1 MKNGGGKLVGQDI
14 KFALNHIA
22 TPGLE
27 SRALIDLAARL
38 GCGGVELR
46 NDLADKGLTD
56 RPFFEGGSPG
66 AVGAYA
72 RDKGIRLL
80 GLSEVYGF
88 NRWSDDMKAKV
99 ELLLAQAKESGAE
112 TISLIPS
119 NDGAQEGSETR
130 LAGLRGSLAAI
141 RPMLENAG
149 IKALVEPLG
158 FTTSSLRLKRE
169 AVDAIAAV
177 GGDDVFR
184 LVHDTF
190 HHHLAGEKDYFP
202 EMTGIVHIS
211 GVVDPALQAEEMQD
225 GHRILVDGKDRLGNI
240 DQIEALSQLGYDGAY
255 SYEPFAQSVQS
266 DRNLENGLRESMR
279 FIREKLGVLS

>member
-1 MKNGGGKLVGQDI
+1 MK
-14 KFALNHIA
+14 
-22 TPGLE
+22 
-27 SRALIDLAARL
+27 S
-38 GCGGVELR
+38 
-46 NDLADKGLTD
+46 
-56 RPFFEGGSPG
+56 
-66 AVGAYA
+66 
-72 RDKGIRLL
+72 
-80 GLSEVYGF
+80 
-88 NRWSDDMKAKV
+88 KV

-119 NDGAQEGSETR
+119 NDGAQETTETR

-169 AVDAIAAV
+169 AVEAIAAV
-177 GGDDVFR
+177 GGNHVFR

-202 EMTGIVHIS
+202 KMTGIVHIS
-211 GVVDPALQAEEMQD
+211 GVVDPALRPVDMQD
-225 GHRILVDGKDRLGNI
+225 GHRILVYGNDRLGNI
-240 DQIEALSQLGYDGAY
+240 DQIEALSQRGYDGAY

-266 DRNLENGLRESMR
+266 DPNLESSLRESML
-279 FIREKLGVLS
+279 FIRERMGVSS